1 MRAALRRWRANLN
14 GRAAAWV
21 RRRQGEDRLPL
32 ELGRRRV
39 YILPTRAGAGF
50 AAMLLAM
57 LAAGLNY
64 ANSLALLL
72 SFVLAGF
79 LVVAMN
85 LCHRNLNG
93 LRVIAAGV
101 EPVFAGERPRVALT
115 VENPAALPRHA
126 LRLDAA
132 DGTRASASVHA
143 ASLNRLDLSMQ
154 PVARGVHPLDRLRIS
169 TDFPFGL
176 FRAWSWLHLPL
187 EVVCYPA
194 PAGNRRPPAAPEAR
208 ETGQRPSDSGR
219 EEWRGL
225 RPFRT
230 GDSPRQVAWKAYAR
244 GLPLLVKE
252 YGGTAA
258 DALELDYDSLEGLSL
273 EPRLGQLSRW
283 VLDAEAEGGRYGLRL
298 PGLRLEVGRGAA
310 HRTACLEALARFA
323 PRSPG
328 G

>member
-1 MRAALRRWRANLN
+1 MRAALGRWRAAWDR
-14 GRAAAWV
+14 RAAAWI

-32 ELGRRRV
+32 GLGRRRV
-39 YILPTRAGAGF
+39 YILPTRAGVGF
-50 AAMLLAM
+50 AGLLLAM

-93 LRVIAAGV
+93 VQVLAAGA
-101 EPVFAGERPRVALT
+101 EPVFAGERPRLAVTLSNPTAL
-115 VENPAALPRHA
+115 ARHA
-126 LRLDAA
+126 LRLDAP
-132 DGTRASASVHA
+132 DGSQVARTLPAGSTERF
-143 ASLNRLDLSMQ
+143 DLSLL
-154 PVARGVHPLDRLRIS
+154 ALERGVHPVQRLRVS

-176 FRAWSWLHLPL
+176 FRSWSWLHLPL

-194 PAGNRRPPAAPEAR
+194 PRGTRPPPPAPEAR
-208 ETGQRPSDSGR
+208 ETGTRPSDSGR

-225 RPFRT
+225 RPFRD

-252 YGGTAA
+252 YGGAAA
-258 DALELDYDSLEGLSL
+258 DALEFDYGSLGGNDAEARLS
-273 EPRLGQLSRW
+273 QLSRW
-283 VLDAEAEGGRYGLRL
+283 VVDAEAIGGRYGLRL
-298 PGLRLEVGRGAA
+298 PGRGLPIGRGAA
-310 HRTACLEALARFA
+310 HRAACLDALARFD
-323 PRSPG
+323 PG
-328 G
+328 CAG

>member
-1 MRAALRRWRANLN
+1 VRSALGRWRAEWG
-14 GRAAAWV
+14 GRVAAWI
-21 RRRQGEDRLPL
+21 RRRQGDDRLPV
-32 ELGRRRV
+32 ELGLRRV

-50 AAMLLAM
+50 SGMVLAM

-79 LVVAMN
+79 LIVAMN

-93 LRVIAAGV
+93 LRVIAAGAD
-101 EPVFAGERPRVALT
+101 PVFSGERPRVALT
-115 VENPAALPRHA
+115 VASPGSLARHA
-126 LRLDAA
+126 VRLDAP
-132 DGTRASASVHA
+132 DGTQTSGTVPA
-143 ASLNRLDLSMQ
+143 AGTHRLDLSMH
-154 PVARGVHPLDRLRIS
+154 PLERGVHPLDRLRIS

-194 PAGNRRPPAAPEAR
+194 PLGARRPPAAPEAR
-208 ETGQRPSDSGR
+208 ETGMRPTDSGR

-225 RPFRT
+225 RPFRD

-258 DALELDYDSLEGLSL
+258 DALELDYGSLDGIDAES
-273 EPRLGQLSRW
+273 RLRQLSRW

-298 PGLRLEVGRGAA
+298 PGRRLELGRGAT
-310 HRTACLEALARFA
+310 HRAACLDALARVDVRCA
-323 PRSPG
+323 H
-328 G
+328 